1 MTQTNSL
8 TPSSYLFVPAINIE
22 RVEKAF
28 ARGADAVIVDLE
40 DAVSDTVKHQSRD
53 NLVNYLTQ
61 VNAQPVWVRIN
72 AASGLHQQTDIDL
85 LKSLPIDALSKVA
98 GIVLPKVESV
108 IEIDRVRHALAKP
121 MIALIETPKGMANIA
136 EIATAAGLTA
146 LSYGFLDICEK
157 LGVRADSEAGQ
168 MVANQIRYQLSL
180 HSALNGLTPPIE
192 CVYPPFNDD
201 DGLMQN
207 VQWWRDLGF
216 SGMLCIHPNQ
226 VAIVNQLAQPSA
238 EQLDFAKQVVEHY
251 NATGLA
257 AFAIDGQMVD
267 TPVIVQAQKLL
278 QTFQQ

>member
-1 MTQTNSL
+1 MTQPNLNPT
-8 TPSSYLFVPAINIE
+8 SYLFVPAINIE

-28 ARGADAVIVDLE
+28 ARGATAVIVDLE

-53 NLVNYLTQ
+53 NLVNYLKQ

-72 AASGLHQQTDIDL
+72 AASSLHQQTDIDL
-85 LKSLPIDALSKVA
+85 LKSLPVEALSNVI
-98 GIVLPKVESV
+98 GVLLPKVEAA

-157 LGVRADSEAGQ
+157 LGVQAASEAGQ

-192 CVYPPFNDD
+192 CVYPPFKDD
-201 DGLMQN
+201 DGLTQK

-226 VAIVNQLAQPSA
+226 VAIVNQLAKPTA
-238 EQLDFAKQVVEHY
+238 EQLDFARQVVEHY
-251 NATGLA
+251 QATGLA